1 MTDRI
6 LCEIDY
12 HGALVT
18 VQVTAVDTRFGTRMA
33 QVESLNG
40 AALFDHWTSGGWC
53 AASYDYRRVD
63 CLVDVRR
70 VNGAGE
76 WPVAE
81 LVTPVG
87 LLALQEVG

>member
-18 VQVTAVDTRFGTRMA
+18 VQVTAVEDRFGSRMA
-33 QVESLNG
+33 RVESLDG
-40 AALFDHWTSGGWC
+40 ATLFYHWSHGGWC
-53 AASYDYRRVD
+53 ASAHDYRRVD

-70 VNGAGE
+70 VTGAGE
-76 WPVAE
+76 WPARVS
-81 LVTPVG
+81 G
-87 LLALQEVG
+87 LWLGW